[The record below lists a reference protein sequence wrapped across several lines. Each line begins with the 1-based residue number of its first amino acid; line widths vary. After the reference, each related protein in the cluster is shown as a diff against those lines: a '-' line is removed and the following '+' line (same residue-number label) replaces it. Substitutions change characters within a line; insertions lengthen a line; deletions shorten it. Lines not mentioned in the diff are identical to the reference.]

1 MKSSRILIVVKG
13 LGLGGAE
20 RHVVDIA
27 IALAQAGHSV
37 SVCYVLPNKNAL
49 ASELKDARVTVE
61 CIGGRVW
68 WISAFPKFLRAVFRQ
83 KPDIIHAHLPIPAII
98 ARLCKPFFR
107 YSLVFTEHNMLDR
120 LHPITRIAH
129 RATHVLDDVSISCSR
144 AVADSLPWPSEVI
157 DNGIAVPAASP
168 KPLKNSHLRSKLG
181 ISEESVVFISVANLW
196 AKKNHRLLIDA
207 FDEAFRDE
215 GESAVNLV
223 LVGQDGTERE
233 RLERHVDRLTTN
245 RNIHFFG
252 GHPSASSL
260 LPEADVF
267 CLSSDFEGLPIALL
281 ESMAA
286 GIPSVTTRVGGIPS
300 AVIDD
305 KTGCLVDPRDQDKY
319 ALALRY
325 LFENP
330 NVRREM
336 GEAAFN
342 LVRKNFSLESMMIKT
357 IKAYEKALV
366 N

>member
-1 MKSSRILIVVKG
+1 MVKG

-37 SVCYVLPNKNAL
+37 SVCYLLPNKNAL
-49 ASELKDARVTVE
+49 VSELNDAGVAVE

-68 WISAFPKFLRAVFRQ
+68 WIDVVPKFLRAVFHD
-83 KPDIIHAHLPIPAII
+83 KPDIVHAHLPVPAII

-120 LHPITRIAH
+120 LHGLTRTAH
-129 RATHVLDDVSISCSR
+129 RFTHALDDVSISCSR
-144 AVADSLPWPSEVI
+144 AVAQSLPWPSEVI
-157 DNGIAVPAASP
+157 DNGIAVPAYSP
-168 KPLKNSHLRSKLG
+168 KPLKRGPLRSKLG
-181 ISEESVVFISVANLW
+181 ISEESVLFISVANLW

-207 FDEAFRDE
+207 FNEAFKDE
-215 GESAVNLV
+215 GEGAANLV

-233 RLERHVDRLTTN
+233 RLERHVDRLTTKK
-245 RNIHFFG
+245 NIHFFG
-252 GHPSASSL
+252 GHPNASSL

-286 GIPSVTTRVGGIPS
+286 GIPSVTTKVGGIPS
-300 AVIDD
+300 AVIDYQ
-305 KTGCLVDPRDQDKY
+305 TGCLVDPRDQENY

-330 NVRREM
+330 SVRRGM